1 MAKLFGFGGD
11 DGAAAASQT
20 AQRRAQ
26 ASQTRRVRAD
36 EVEQQREIGS
46 RRRLLQ
52 ARASGGSPTLF
63 GAPAGVSPTLA
74 G

>member
-1 MAKLFGFGGD
+1 MKLFGLGGD
-11 DGAAAASQT
+11 DGAAAASQA
-20 AQRRAQ
+20 AQRKIQ
-26 ASQTRRVRAD
+26 ARQNQRVQAD
-36 EVEQQREIGS
+36 EADQNREIGA

-63 GAPAGVSPTLA
+63 GTPAGVLPTL